1 MADINK
7 EASWVTARLMEV
19 SNATQDGTNIL
30 ITNANIQNFTP
41 SDVVRT
47 SAQELTDA
55 EQTQVRT
62 NIGAASQSD
71 IAGVQSDIAALS
83 NDKMD
88 KLPEGSVAG
97 NIPLIGS
104 NRNLV
109 DGGYPLANLPSNAE
123 LRDIRVGAD
132 GTTYASAGAAVRGQY
147 TALKSD
153 FSALGFSVV
162 SGKLCVTYQE
172 VV

>member
-55 EQTQVRT
+55 EQAQVRT
-62 NIGAASQSD
+62 NIGAAAQSD
-71 IAGVQSDIAALS
+71 ITELSADITDLS

-97 NIPLIGS
+97 NIPLIFNNHNFNQAKQTISEGLMPALAPHFITE
-104 NRNLV
+104 RN
-109 DGGYPLANLPSNAE
+109 
-123 LRDIRVGAD
+123 
-132 GTTYASAGAAVRGQY
+132 
-147 TALKSD
+147 
-153 FSALGFSVV
+153 
-162 SGKLCVTYQE
+162 
-172 VV
+172 